1 MQDTV
6 ICWCLGSA
14 FSKYCLR
21 CLPSTKDFDAGFI
34 NSDEHFIGIL
44 CFCDKNNPHIVCSEL
59 LLYFTRHK
67 SYSTL
72 YNALGVHSITHEGHE
87 GKGLNTMLRQ
97 IAICC
102 LPHIQ
107 NVFKDKVDITKP
119 FYIGSEAVNPVSL
132 HIMQNHLGCST
143 KGPVSYRINM
153 GKLIDTCHI
162 RRVFGKDIT
171 SIHVE
176 QLNRCFKHIFGMV
189 HQPLHLIDFHKH
201 VKKIERHR
209 LLRKH
214 FQSSQDHFK
223 SQYGEHLLKIH
234 MEKNPTYIRKHTDTL
249 CCKSH
254 FNVVGHAD
262 DVLAFVKTKI
272 EPSLRLPYTCFQ
284 LVIEPYIQ
292 KHICLI
298 QTNTCN
304 SSNGQH

>member
-1 MQDTV
+1 
-6 ICWCLGSA
+6 
-14 FSKYCLR
+14 
-21 CLPSTKDFDAGFI
+21 
-34 NSDEHFIGIL
+34 
-44 CFCDKNNPHIVCSEL
+44 
-59 LLYFTRHK
+59 
-67 SYSTL
+67 
-72 YNALGVHSITHEGHE
+72 
-87 GKGLNTMLRQ
+87 
-97 IAICC
+97 
-102 LPHIQ
+102 
-107 NVFKDKVDITKP
+107 
-119 FYIGSEAVNPVSL
+119 
-132 HIMQNHLGCST
+132 
-143 KGPVSYRINM
+143 
-153 GKLIDTCHI
+153 
-162 RRVFGKDIT
+162 
-171 SIHVE
+171 
-176 QLNRCFKHIFGMV
+176 MV